1 LDYLGKSSRLNDPRF
16 AFGLLFLAVSIAV
29 GFGAIVTEVV
39 ILKRLSNYYYGVIW
53 TTCFGLTFGLIF
65 CKFRKPISSIRTRM
79 KSSVLWPTK
88 AKVINGLCWAGP
100 FVAIPMFIHFYQ
112 YLILLG
118 IGLGNTSTYLLMRK
132 YNKSDN
138 REQLVVGLIS
148 LLAIPVAIG
157 IDSAFFTTRQDIA
170 LMTSRVLI
178 AVAYGVGGIYAVTSK
193 G

>member
-1 LDYLGKSSRLNDPRF
+1 
-16 AFGLLFLAVSIAV
+16 
-29 GFGAIVTEVV
+29 
-39 ILKRLSNYYYGVIW
+39 
-53 TTCFGLTFGLIF
+53 
-65 CKFRKPISSIRTRM
+65 M
-79 KSSVLWPTK
+79 KSSILWPTK

-118 IGLGNTSTYLLMRK
+118 IGLGNISTYLLMRK